1 MGTAGIKTKVSLD
14 GEKEYKQALS
24 EINSGLRVLQ
34 SDMQLTT
41 EAFADNADSVEA
53 LTAKG
58 DVLER
63 QILSQRDKISTLQAA
78 LKSSAQS
85 YGESDKRT
93 QDWQVSLNKAQTELL
108 QMERKLRDNQ
118 KALNDATEA
127 ENDNRTMLQQMG
139 DALRDTMGSSKS
151 LGDVIID
158 LADKVG
164 VKLPDGAEKAI
175 GALGSISGKAA
186 ILTGAAGAAAAALVK
201 IEKALI
207 GLTKERAGAAAT
219 LSNISQ
225 TIGMSVEATQEWDY
239 VLKTVGSSIETAQG
253 DLSAF
258 QERMQDAAAGTGEA
272 SELFDKLGISVQ
284 DNVTGQLRGTEDV
297 LLDTIH
303 ALQDMSDVTDRN
315 AVSSKLLGGTGEAL
329 IPIYNQNAEAL
340 DFLLQ
345 KKHELGIL
353 TGDEVERLKDVT
365 ESLLDYEERINAAQD
380 ALATQMA
387 PSTAHFYDVLGEG
400 LLSVGESAKESGIIN
415 YFGSWVELASSL
427 MPLLDLLGQGLEAL
441 GPIFTIHAMKLAML
455 ADGWTIA
462 TNAAAALVDIVLH
475 GVPALFGGTKLKTDK
490 YLGNIGDV
498 LSGDNSAT
506 KRAWENAFGSKT
518 PYEKGYEPYASFTG
532 EREYD
537 YYNASGTDNF
547 PGGYTWVGENGP
559 ERVWLPQGTKIQSA
573 QESRM
578 SGGGDV
584 FYVTIDAKNV
594 KDFEDVVEAA
604 QSERRRKRMG

>member
-14 GEKEYKQALS
+14 GEKEYKQALT

-41 EAFADNADSVEA
+41 ATFAENAESVEA

-58 DVLER
+58 DNLER
-63 QILSQRDKISTLQAA
+63 QILSQHDKISMLEAA

-93 QDWQVSLNKAQTELL
+93 QDWQVSLNKARTELL
-108 QMERKLRDNQ
+108 QMEKKLRDNQ
-118 KALNDATEA
+118 SALEDATAA
-127 ENDNRTMLQQMG
+127 ENDNRTTLQKMG
-139 DALRDTMGSSKS
+139 DAIKDTMEGSKS
-151 LGDVIID
+151 LGDIIED

-164 VKLPDGAEKAI
+164 VKLPDGAKNAI
-175 GALGSISGKAA
+175 DALGSVSGKAA
-186 ILTGAAGAAAAALVK
+186 ILSGAAAAAAAALVK

-207 GLTKERAGAAAT
+207 GLTKERASAAAT
-219 LSNISQ
+219 IANIAQ

-239 VLKTVGSSIETAQG
+239 VLKTVGSSIESAQG

-258 QERMQDAAAGTGEA
+258 QEKIQDTAAGTGEA
-272 SELFDKLGISVQ
+272 AELFDKLGVSVQ
-284 DNVTGQLRGTEDV
+284 DNVTGQLRSTEDV
-297 LLDTIH
+297 LVDTIH

-329 IPIYNQNAEAL
+329 IPIYNQNAESL

-345 KKHELGIL
+345 KKHELGIM
-353 TGDEVERLKDVT
+353 TGDEIEQLKKVSEAMIEYDERTTSAKDTISVEF
-365 ESLLDYEERINAAQD
+365 AP
-380 ALATQMA
+380 ALAEFYDKAGRGVQELGKSAERSGLVNFFGAILEIVTALA
-387 PSTAHFYDVLGEG
+387 PLLDVLGSAFDALWIVLQPAAIVLGFVADGLTVICE
-400 LLSVGESAKESGIIN
+400 LLSALANLITFDFKGAKEN
-415 YFGSWVELASSL
+415 W
-427 MPLLDLLGQGLEAL
+427 
-441 GPIFTIHAMKLAML
+441 
-455 ADGWTIA
+455 
-462 TNAAAALVDIVLH
+462 
-475 GVPALFGGTKLKTDK
+475 
-490 YLGNIGDV
+490 
-498 LSGDNSAT
+498 NSAMDVVSFSG
-506 KRAWENAFGSKT
+506 KGSAGVRAWENAFGSKND
-518 PYEKGYEPYASFTG
+518 YDKGYEPYGSFTG

-537 YYNASGTDNF
+537 YYNASGTHNF

-559 ERVWLPQGTKIQSA
+559 EKVWLPQGTQIQSA
-573 QESRM
+573 QASRM

-604 QSERRRKRMG
+604 QAARRRRRMG